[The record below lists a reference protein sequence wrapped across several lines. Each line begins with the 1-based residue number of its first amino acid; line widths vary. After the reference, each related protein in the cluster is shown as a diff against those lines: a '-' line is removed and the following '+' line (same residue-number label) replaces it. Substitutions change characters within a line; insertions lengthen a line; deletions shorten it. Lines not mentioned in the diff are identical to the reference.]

1 MFRLAGRLSWWWKEA
16 GRQIGRDRLT
26 ARSILLKTTVLS
38 DGGCTSAPL
47 SATDYSL
54 FLSSSSSSK
63 RNRSKIEGSE
73 DGPPRSVVEGVVSLG
88 KGYQWIGFSRFGK
101 ALEGGEA
108 WYRSFETRELC
119 SPEKLLL
126 HTCPL
131 GKRETTASKRA
142 SRFEDFKKLT
152 QIPPAKLLR
161 GFFPSL

>member
-73 DGPPRSVVEGVVSLG
+73 DGPPRSVVVSLG

-101 ALEGGEA
+101 ALEEGEA
-108 WYRSFETRELC
+108 
-119 SPEKLLL
+119 
-126 HTCPL
+126 
-131 GKRETTASKRA
+131 
-142 SRFEDFKKLT
+142 
-152 QIPPAKLLR
+152 
-161 GFFPSL
+161 

>member
-73 DGPPRSVVEGVVSLG
+73 DGPPRSVVEGWFLWGRVINGSDFRGLEKRWRRGGLVSIFRN
-88 KGYQWIGFSRFGK
+88 KRTVIIFNIQ
-101 ALEGGEA
+101 
-108 WYRSFETRELC
+108 T

-126 HTCPL
+126 RTYPPHVSPWKKGNDSQQACESL
-131 GKRETTASKRA
+131 R
-142 SRFEDFKKLT
+142 RF
-152 QIPPAKLLR
+152 
-161 GFFPSL
+161 

>member
-101 ALEGGEA
+101 ALEEGEA
-108 WYRSFETRELC
+108 WYRSFETVIILNIQT

-126 HTCPL
+126 RTYPPHVSPWKKGNDSQQACESL
-131 GKRETTASKRA
+131 R
-142 SRFEDFKKLT
+142 RF
-152 QIPPAKLLR
+152 
-161 GFFPSL
+161 

>member
-73 DGPPRSVVEGVVSLG
+73 DGPPRSVVEGWFLWGRVINGSDFRGLEKRWRRGRLG
-88 KGYQWIGFSRFGK
+88 IDLSKQENCDY
-101 ALEGGEA
+101 
-108 WYRSFETRELC
+108 FEY
-119 SPEKLLL
+119 SN
-126 HTCPL
+126 
-131 GKRETTASKRA
+131 
-142 SRFEDFKKLT
+142 
-152 QIPPAKLLR
+152 
-161 GFFPSL
+161 FP

>member
-54 FLSSSSSSK
+54 FLSSFSSSK

-108 WYRSFETRELC
+108 WYRSFETENCVPLRNC
-119 SPEKLLL
+119 SSIRVPLEK
-126 HTCPL
+126 
-131 GKRETTASKRA
+131 GKRQPASVRVASK
-142 SRFEDFKKLT
+142 
-152 QIPPAKLLR
+152 ILR
-161 GFFPSL
+161 S